1 MCVCTP
7 PAAKAQHCPSSP
19 LLLQPVDM
27 SGSEADEGD
36 DEDGFLSDL
45 PVDTPLELAHV
56 EIEVGKAM
64 AENKATLEVDNI
76 AVELRNEEMEAKSQ
90 PAVEPLASSSPVAAK
105 PVVDQAAMT
114 MGDFTAEIM
123 GIFATKNTEQTS
135 SQEGLV
141 REQPQAPSLEDGQK
155 QDQTHKKDD
164 SQTGQYSSYSKHSKF
179 YWRKSY
185 LVCTCWL

>member
-1 MCVCTP
+1 MHTSCSLSS
-7 PAAKAQHCPSSP
+7 ARPSSP

-36 DEDGFLSDL
+36 DEDGFLSDP

-56 EIEVGKAM
+56 EIEVGKTM

-76 AVELRNEEMEAKSQ
+76 AVELQIEEMEAKSQ

-105 PVVDQAAMT
+105 PVMDQAT

-123 GIFATKNTEQTS
+123 GIFATKNPEQTS

-141 REQPQAPSLEDGQK
+141 REQPQAPSLEDGRK
-155 QDQTHKKDD
+155 QDQTHKKDE
-164 SQTGQYSSYSKHSKF
+164 SQTGQYSCYSKHSNF
-179 YWRKSY
+179 NWRRSY
-185 LVCTCWL
+185 LVCTWWL